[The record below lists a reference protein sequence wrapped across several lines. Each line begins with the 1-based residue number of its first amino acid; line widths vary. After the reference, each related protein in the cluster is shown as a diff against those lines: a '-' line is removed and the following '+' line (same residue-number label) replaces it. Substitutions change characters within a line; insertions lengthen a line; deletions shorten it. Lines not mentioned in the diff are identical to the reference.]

1 MWCAP
6 GGVLAG
12 GGSRLIGL
20 FVVWIWWI
28 CQATHQ
34 LGLIG
39 HVTLLSEGVV
49 ALIVGGKVAALITQ
63 SAGLFF
69 GRQRCIAVSA
79 LI

>member
-1 MWCAP
+1 MVCSWWCVGWWWQP
-6 GGVLAG
+6 IGV
-12 GGSRLIGL
+12 L

-63 SAGLFF
+63 SAALFF

-79 LI
+79 LV